1 MVMANGAPTRS
12 HFPTLCQQG
21 PGRRCFLT
29 TGVGVGVDGR
39 PPRLCAQPLVFCA
52 LHRLQNETA
61 AREVLESI
69 QSYFK
74 SQPFDFRGAQII
86 SGQEEGVY
94 GWITANYIMGNFLE
108 VRGKKRM
115 VSDLSIDPVPVGDS
129 GGGGNTADNIRGR
142 ALTSWTVLLIRKK
155 SGEDLN

>member
-1 MVMANGAPTRS
+1 MGWELTGNPPCLGAQS
-12 HFPTLCQQG
+12 
-21 PGRRCFLT
+21 
-29 TGVGVGVDGR
+29 
-39 PPRLCAQPLVFCA
+39 LVFCA

-61 AREVLESI
+61 AHEVLESI

-108 VRGKKRM
+108 VCGKKCM
-115 VSDLSIDPVPVGDS
+115 VSYLTIYPIPVGDS
-129 GGGGNTADNIRGR
+129 GGGGPCSGAFLPCNAMGKHSGTTAQEGIYIPDQMRG
-142 ALTSWTVLLIRKK
+142 
-155 SGEDLN
+155 

>member
-1 MVMANGAPTRS
+1 MDQPGVGNGDGKQS
-12 HFPTLCQQG
+12 FHQKLFLTLCQQG
-21 PGRRCFLT
+21 SGRGCFLT
-29 TGVGVGVDGR
+29 KGVDGR

-108 VRGKKRM
+108 VCGKKCM
-115 VSDLSIDPVPVGDS
+115 VSDLSICLVHPRGRQRRWRSMLRGSRGD
-129 GGGGNTADNIRGR
+129 NTRGR
-142 ALTSWTVLLIRKK
+142 ALTS
-155 SGEDLN
+155 

>member
-1 MVMANGAPTRS
+1 MANGASTRS
-12 HFPTLCQQG
+12 YFPPLFQQG
-21 PGRRCFLT
+21 PGRGCFLT
-29 TGVGVGVDGR
+29 KGIDGH
-39 PPRLCAQPLVFCA
+39 PPLLCAQPLVFCA

-61 AREVLESI
+61 AREVLESV

-108 VRGKKRM
+108 VCGKKCM
-115 VSDLSIDPVPVGDS
+115 VSNLSICSVPVGDS
-129 GGGGNTADNIRGR
+129 GGGGPSSGGSTQGQQPRKGFD
-142 ALTSWTVLLIRKK
+142 VLDHVAH
-155 SGEDLN
+155 S

>member
-1 MVMANGAPTRS
+1 MDQPGVGNSDGERGSKGVSSLRGLM
-12 HFPTLCQQG
+12 
-21 PGRRCFLT
+21 GRR
-29 TGVGVGVDGR
+29 
-39 PPRLCAQPLVFCA
+39 PPHLCAQPLVFCA

-61 AREVLESI
+61 AHEVLESI

-108 VRGKKRM
+108 VCGKKCM
-115 VSDLSIDPVPVGDS
+115 VSNLTIYLVPVGDS
-129 GGGGNTADNIRGR
+129 RGR
-142 ALTSWTVLLIRKK
+142 GPCSGGSTWGQQPRKGIDILDHVAH
-155 SGEDLN
+155 S